1 MSSAVV
7 STPGAGQ
14 RSILNVA
21 PGTPNCYTTIGDALA
36 NARGGDVISVQP
48 GTYPERLSLTREVTI
63 SAAGPSGSVRV
74 ECDGDPVVRST
85 AERVTLSGLVLVHSG
100 AEQAAVDV
108 PSGRLRLVDCSV
120 RAESAAALVV
130 RGQAE
135 VGARDTTFANPGG
148 AGVLAVDGAG
158 GLFEQCALGPVSTS
172 AIVIRTGA
180 SPQFVDCVIA
190 DAGRSGVLSAEGGK
204 GQIRG
209 GTVRSCGS
217 PAVALEQGAET
228 TLDGVSVVE
237 CSGIGIMVAA
247 SGPELRDCVV
257 EGVGGQGLVLLQKAA
272 PRVTALRVTR
282 AGGHGLHALQ
292 QSTGALDGC
301 TFEEIGAAGLWIA
314 ENSET
319 TVEHSAVRGSGGPA
333 LYVADSASPT
343 LSDVTLTGMAGH
355 GAEIRAAANPLLRRV
370 TIQGAAGDG
379 LVVDADGHGV
389 IEDSEITGS
398 AGVGVRVGEGR
409 PEIRATRVLRG
420 ADAGVSVGTGG
431 VATVEGCT
439 VADNAGVGVR
449 VHGEGAVT
457 LSSSR
462 VESNGGPG
470 LQLSDAA
477 AGTVTECEFLRNAG
491 DGMLLTSPKP
501 IALTRV
507 RTMENRGAGLKAGPE
522 ATAVTVSDVVS
533 RRNTGADTPALTTS
547 SAGKSPEP
555 GGRAPAA
562 GAAAEPAK
570 PTVGALPAD
579 ADEALAAALGELTD
593 LVGLG
598 GVKREVET
606 LVRLHQMAERRAA
619 AGLPSPP
626 LGHHLVFAG
635 SPGTGKTT
643 VARLYGK
650 ILAALGKLRTGQLI
664 EVARADL
671 VASVVGGT
679 ALKTTEMFN
688 KALGGVFFLD
698 EAYTLS
704 AGSGGG
710 GPDFG
715 QEAIDTIVKLMEDH
729 REDVVVIVAGYTFD
743 MRKFLAANAG
753 LASRFTRTIEFED
766 YSAGD
771 LVTIV
776 ERLCR
781 THDYRMEFE
790 TRAALMTHFEDMPRG
805 ETFGN
810 GRTARKVFEEMV
822 GRQAYRLSDDE
833 TADARALTR
842 LLPVDLI
849 PPSKT
854 VGPVD
859 TEQVE
864 AMLAEL
870 QRMVGLDD
878 VKSEVAD
885 MVDLLAS
892 ARRRQEMGLPVP
904 SLSRHL
910 IFAGPPGTGK
920 TTVARYYGRILTA
933 LRVVETGQLIEVARA
948 DLVGQYIG
956 HTAQR
961 TREAF
966 DRARGGIL
974 FIDEAYTLSSQR
986 GGRAGGS
993 NDFGTEA
1000 IDTLVKLMEDHRDE
1014 VVVIAAGYAEQMKD
1028 FLDANPG
1035 LSSRFSH
1042 HITFDNYSS
1051 DELVTIVAQHAAS
1064 SGYECSAGALAAL
1077 RTQFEAVVR
1086 DESFGNGR
1094 YARQIL
1100 DAAIV
1105 RQAKRLSR
1113 NTQPTR
1119 DELCFLLPEDV
1130 VAPTGS

>member
-1 MSSAVV
+1 MSSV
-7 STPGAGQ
+7 SLSGSPPGAGQ

-21 PGTPNCYTTIGDALA
+21 PGTPNCYSTIGDALA

-48 GTYPERLSLTREVTI
+48 GTYAERLGLVREVTI
-63 SAAGPSGSVRV
+63 SAAGPSGSVRI

-85 AERVTLSGLVLVHSG
+85 AERATLSGLVLVHSN
-100 AEQAAVDV
+100 AEQVAIDV
-108 PSGRLRLVDCSV
+108 SSGRLRLDDCTV
-120 RAESAAALVV
+120 SADSGAALLV
-130 RGQAE
+130 RGHAE
-135 VGARDTTFANPGG
+135 VAARGTTFANPAG

-158 GLFEQCALGPVSTS
+158 GLFESCTLGPASTS
-172 AIVIRTGA
+172 AVVIRNGA
-180 SPQFVDCVIA
+180 VPQFVDCTIV
-190 DAGRSGVLSAEGGK
+190 DAGRSGVLSADGGK
-204 GQIRG
+204 GLIRG

-217 PAVALEQGAET
+217 PAIALEQGAET
-228 TLDGVSVVE
+228 ELDGVRVAD
-237 CSGIGIMVAA
+237 CTGIGIMVAA
-247 SGPELRDCVV
+247 SGPEITNCVV
-257 EGVGGQGLVLLQKAA
+257 EDVGGQGLVLLQKAA
-272 PRVTALRVTR
+272 PRVTKLRLKRV
-282 AGGHGLHALQ
+282 AGHGLHALQ
-292 QSTGALDGC
+292 QSTGSLTGC

-319 TVEHSAVRGSGGPA
+319 TVEHTTVRGTGGPGVH
-333 LYVADSASPT
+333 VADAAAPT
-343 LSDVTLTGMAGH
+343 LSDVTLAEAAGP
-355 GAEIRAAANPLLRRV
+355 GAEIRTSANPLLRRV
-370 TIQGAAGDG
+370 TIRQSGADGLSVDGDGQGLIEDCEISDAAGAG
-379 LVVDADGHGV
+379 L
-389 IEDSEITGS
+389 
-398 AGVGVRVGEGR
+398 RVGSGR
-409 PEIRATRVLRG
+409 PEVRNTRVLRSQ
-420 ADAGVSVGTGG
+420 DVGVQIGTGG
-431 VATVEGCT
+431 VANLRGC
-439 VADNAGVGVR
+439 VVSDSAGAGIR
-449 VHGEGAVT
+449 VTGDGTLT

-462 VESNGGPG
+462 VEANGGPG
-470 LQLSDAA
+470 LEISDPAG
-477 AGTVTECEFLRNAG
+477 GTVTESEFLRNAG
-491 DGMLLTSPKP
+491 DGLLITTSKP
-501 IALTRV
+501 VGLTRI
-507 RTMENRGAGLKAGPE
+507 RTLENRGTGLKTGPE
-522 ATAVTVSDVVS
+522 AGAVTTAEVSSD
-533 RRNTGADTPALTTS
+533 RNTPA
-547 SAGKSPEP
+547 
-555 GGRAPAA
+555 
-562 GAAAEPAK
+562 PAK
-570 PTVGALPAD
+570 PAEPPKTTPEPAVPTD
-579 ADEALAAALGELTD
+579 AGDELKAALADLNE

-606 LVRLHQMAERRAA
+606 LVRLHQMAEKRAA

-643 VARLYGK
+643 VARLYGR
-650 ILAALGKLRTGQLI
+650 ILAALGVLRTGQLI

-671 VASVVGGT
+671 VASVIGGT
-679 ALKTTEMFN
+679 ALKTTDMFN

-704 AGSGGG
+704 TGSGGS

-743 MRKFLAANAG
+743 MRKFLKANAG

-781 THDYRMEFE
+781 AHDYRMEFE
-790 TRAALMTHFEDMPRG
+790 TRAALMTHFEEMPRG

-822 GRQAYRLSDDE
+822 GRQAYRLADDD
-833 TADARALTR
+833 TADARALTQ

-849 PPSKT
+849 PPSKA

-859 TEQVE
+859 AEQVE

-1014 VVVIAAGYAEQMKD
+1014 VVVIAAGYATQMKD

-1042 HITFDNYSS
+1042 HITFGNYSS
-1051 DELVTIVAQHAAS
+1051 DELVTIVAQHAAA

-1077 RTQFEAVVR
+1077 RTHFESIER

-1113 NTQPTR
+1113 NPRPTR

-1130 VAPTGS
+1130 MAPAGS